1 MSTEIDKNQ
10 IKEES
15 AEITHPES
23 LSVWGLAWPSILSNL
38 LFASVGLVSIKAV
51 GSLGAEAVAAVG
63 TGQRIFWVF
72 QALLMAIMAG
82 TTALVAR
89 AIGSGNAHEA
99 AQVTRA
105 SLGLCLLISFVT
117 VILLWI
123 GADAMIGLFGLDEA
137 SRQLSVTYTQI
148 LVGFTPVLLSL
159 WFLGQLKEQP
169 EMPKLLSILVC

>member
-1 MSTEIDKNQ
+1 MSTEVDKNQ
-10 IKEES
+10 IQEES

-89 AIGSGNAHEA
+89 AIGSGNA
-99 AQVTRA
+99 
-105 SLGLCLLISFVT
+105 
-117 VILLWI
+117 
-123 GADAMIGLFGLDEA
+123 
-137 SRQLSVTYTQI
+137 
-148 LVGFTPVLLSL
+148 
-159 WFLGQLKEQP
+159 
-169 EMPKLLSILVC
+169 